1 MDFPSTP
8 ATTFRRLFEAA
19 GVGKEDV
26 AIWEIGEAFQNVPV
40 CDQLALRGGGAS

>member
-1 MDFPSTP
+1 MDFPSAP

-26 AIWEIGEAFQNVPV
+26 AIWEAFQNVPV
-40 CDQLALRGGGAS
+40 CHQLALCGGGAS